1 MAIEPWTWWNVWLN
15 HSQFS
20 SIQTCLLTCQI
31 IIWWEFSRCFIYL
44 YRLLHSL
51 LCFLGSHLLST
62 QQTEQLTK
70 PPTCLKTCQWVS
82 PLLDQ
87 ILQICSHHSC
97 LGLRLRH
104 YSLLDLCY
112 SYCLNHPFSL
122 YSWCSLLLLAL
133 EVRSDTPRG
142 SFPWI
147 SQLGCVLFLWAPTIS
162 HAFLYQNSD
171 QAGL

>member
-1 MAIEPWTWWNVWLN
+1 M
-15 HSQFS
+15 
-20 SIQTCLLTCQI
+20 
-31 IIWWEFSRCFIYL
+31 

-133 EVRSDTPRG
+133 EESDQILLEEA
-142 SFPWI
+142 FPESPSWVA
-147 SQLGCVLFLWAPTIS
+147 VLFLWAPTVS